1 MRALLRI
8 LRHVAER
15 RCRCAARLPGRAP
28 GALCVFMLV
37 ALLGGCGDGGD
48 AAAAYRAGDYARS
61 FAIYSERA
69 RGGDVDATNLVG
81 IHYYLGLGVAR
92 DYALAARNFEQA
104 ALANHADAQR
114 NLGLMYMNGLG
125 VTQDNQRAYGWFF
138 QAHTQGNPRARAN
151 VKFLSDNVTPNAG
164 QKARAWVEEQI
175 RAYAHGEVGNAP

>member
-48 AAAAYRAGDYARS
+48 
-61 FAIYSERA
+61 
-69 RGGDVDATNLVG
+69 VDATNLVG
-81 IHYYLGLGVAR
+81 IHYYQGLGVAR

-151 VKFLSDNVTPNAG
+151 VRFLSDNVTPNAG